1 MSVML
6 VNKIISSVMQII
18 LFSLIPLIWWL
29 ITARKRESFFKWIG
43 LKK

>member
-29 ITARKRESFFKWIG
+29 ITARKKESFF
-43 LKK
+43 